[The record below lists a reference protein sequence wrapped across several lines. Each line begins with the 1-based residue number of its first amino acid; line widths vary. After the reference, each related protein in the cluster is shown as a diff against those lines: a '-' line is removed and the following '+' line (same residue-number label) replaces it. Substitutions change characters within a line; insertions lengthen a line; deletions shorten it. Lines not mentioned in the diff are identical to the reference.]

1 MQNLSSSCALIAS
14 LALSSACTEKN
25 EAPAAP
31 SSPAPTKTAPPLP
44 PPPPPPPPTT
54 DAWLGKWVGV
64 EGLVLVIDRA
74 PGAPGSYQLTI
85 TLLDGTTSYAG
96 TADVDRIRF
105 ERNGTEYIRAGKGS
119 DTGLKWL
126 ADKNNC
132 LIVKDG
138 EGFCR

>member
-31 SSPAPTKTAPPLP
+31 SSPAPTKTAPPL
-44 PPPPPPPPTT
+44 PPPTT